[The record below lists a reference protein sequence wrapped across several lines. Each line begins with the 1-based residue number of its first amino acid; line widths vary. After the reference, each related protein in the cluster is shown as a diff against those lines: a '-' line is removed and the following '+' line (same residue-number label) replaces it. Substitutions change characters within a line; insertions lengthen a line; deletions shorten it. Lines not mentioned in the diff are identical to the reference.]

1 VRYSSLKVEDWKW
14 ETIFYGHYSSD
25 VSSDIVTSCYNI
37 VSNFHV
43 NTFYVYKL
51 SYFGTRCEILGS

>member
-1 VRYSSLKVEDWKW
+1 MCFELQKKKKKDAQLSQRDRA
-14 ETIFYGHYSSD
+14 
-25 VSSDIVTSCYNI
+25 VTSCYNI